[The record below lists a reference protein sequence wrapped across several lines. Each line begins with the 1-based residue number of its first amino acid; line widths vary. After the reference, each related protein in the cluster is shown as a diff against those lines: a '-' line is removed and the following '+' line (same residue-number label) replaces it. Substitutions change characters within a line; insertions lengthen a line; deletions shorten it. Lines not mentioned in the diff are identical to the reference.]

1 MDLVFL
7 EKLIETI
14 EDLAVKCVLMVVRTL
29 GKEQDLLSLLIS
41 FFPQIHFLHFF
52 SIFFYGFYMIFICL
66 LGSHSWCVHA
76 YGRFLDFRTP
86 NENDVIK
93 KV

>member
-41 FFPQIHFLHFF
+41 FFPQIHFQHFF
-52 SIFFYGFYMIFICL
+52 FYL
-66 LGSHSWCVHA
+66 LLWVLH
-76 YGRFLDFRTP
+76 DFHLPVGIT
-86 NENDVIK
+86 
-93 KV
+93 